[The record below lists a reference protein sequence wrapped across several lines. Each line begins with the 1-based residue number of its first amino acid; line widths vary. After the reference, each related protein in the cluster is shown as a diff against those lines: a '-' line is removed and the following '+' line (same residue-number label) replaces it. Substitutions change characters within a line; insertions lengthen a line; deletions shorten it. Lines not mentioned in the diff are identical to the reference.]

1 MAEEEKRDAV
11 EETEA
16 EAASPKADAA
26 PEVVP
31 FRADPDLDFVTE
43 VTAWGGGDLKA
54 CYQCATC
61 AVVCPLAPDQN
72 PFPRKEIIWAQWGL
86 KDRLV
91 NDPDL
96 WLCHR
101 CNDCSENCPRGA
113 KTGDVMAALRSVA
126 YQANAFPGFLGKWLN
141 RPAMLPVVLA
151 IPLAMVYGIIA
162 LKGNLAAPTG
172 ENAELSSMY
181 WGNMIEPWP
190 WLDLGFMAAAAFAVF
205 SFGVSIKRLWKGFNE
220 SGVQEDVSPKMTI
233 VQALTKT
240 VLDIVLHRRFNE
252 CGAAHARKWVH
263 LLILFGFVGLA
274 ITTGLVFVGMYV
286 FGLQTPLP
294 LGHPFKLLGNISA
307 ITITVGLV
315 IAIGRR
321 LTPAL
326 TVDNG
331 RNAYQDVL
339 FLGALTVVV
348 ATGIFSEV
356 FRLATAH
363 SMAAGAYFLHLV
375 FILFLFMYAPFSK
388 FAHVIYHTT
397 AVTWSHYAGRELKT
411 LALDD
416 HLPEAGKTEEAA

>member
-1 MAEEEKRDAV
+1 MAEEEKKDTV
-11 EETEA
+11 EETQ
-16 EAASPKADAA
+16 AA
-26 PEVVP
+26 PAPQVVP

-61 AVVCPLAPDQN
+61 AVVCPLSPDQN

-86 KDRLV
+86 KERLV

-113 KTGDVMAALRSVA
+113 KTGDVMAALRSYA
-126 YQANAFPGFLGKWLN
+126 YQANAWPGFLGKILN
-141 RPAMLPVVLA
+141 RPALLPVALA
-151 IPLAMVYGIIA
+151 IPVVIIYGIIMA
-162 LKGNLAAPTG
+162 GGNLAAPGG
-172 ENAELSSMY
+172 ENVELSSMY
-181 WGNMIEPWP
+181 WGQMIEPWP
-190 WLDLGFMAAAAFAVF
+190 WLDLGFMAAAAFALF
-205 SFGVSIKRLWKGFNE
+205 SFGVSIKRLWRGFNE
-220 SGVQEDVSPKMTI
+220 SGVQEDVTPKMTM
-233 VQALTKT
+233 VQALTAT
-240 VLDIVLHRRFNE
+240 VTDIVLHRRFND

-274 ITTGLVFVGMYV
+274 VTTGLVFVGMYV
-286 FGLQTPLP
+286 FGLQTPMP
-294 LGHPFKLLGNISA
+294 LDHPFKILGNVSA
-307 ITITVGLV
+307 VTITVGLI

-326 TVDNG
+326 SVDNG

-363 SMAAGAYFLHLV
+363 GLAAGAYFLHLV

-397 AVTWSHYAGRELKT
+397 AVTWAHHVGRELKT

-416 HLPEAGKTEEAA
+416 NLPQVEKKGEAA

>member
-1 MAEEEKRDAV
+1 MAEEEKKETV
-11 EETEA
+11 EETPA
-16 EAASPKADAA
+16 ETA
-26 PEVVP
+26 PAVVP

-43 VTAWGGGDLKA
+43 VTAWGGGDLKT

-61 AVVCPLAPDQN
+61 AVVCPLSPDQN
-72 PFPRKEIIWAQWGL
+72 PFPRKEVIWAQWGL

-113 KTGDVMAALRSVA
+113 KTGDVMAALRSYA
-126 YQANAFPGFLGKWLN
+126 YQMNAWPGFLGKLLN
-141 RPAMLPVVLA
+141 RPTMLPVVLA
-151 IPLAMVYGIIA
+151 IPVAIIYA
-162 LKGNLAAPTG
+162 IITLGGNMTAPSG
-172 ENAELSSMY
+172 HNAELSSMY
-181 WGNMIEPWP
+181 WGQMIEPWP

-205 SFGVSIKRLWKGFNE
+205 SFGISIKKLWRGFNE
-220 SGVQEDVSPKMTI
+220 SGVQEDVTPKMSI
-233 VQALTKT
+233 VNALKAT
-240 VLDIVLHRRFNE
+240 VMDIVFHRRFND

-286 FGLQTPLP
+286 FGLQTPMP
-294 LGHPFKLLGNISA
+294 LGHPFKILGNVSA

-326 TVDNG
+326 SVDNG

-356 FRLATAH
+356 FRLGTAH
-363 SMAAGAYFLHLV
+363 TAAAAAYFLHLV

-397 AVTWSHYAGRELKT
+397 AVTWAHYVGRELKT

-416 HLPEAGKTEEAA
+416 NIPEAEKEEEAA